1 VEAET
6 GIMMPVR
13 TRAAASN
20 GATTLDTTSVA
31 PLTATGRRW
40 RLVIAGLTV
49 VLLLAGTA
57 WGQDDDFPFGPFRMY
72 ATSQR
77 LDGVTSWY
85 RIDGVTADGSVV
97 DIPISRFALRRAELE
112 GQMDRFRA
120 HPELL
125 GLLVTA
131 YERSQPGRARLVE
144 LHIVRHRQPMR
155 DGVPTGQPTEKIA
168 VTWTR

>member
-1 VEAET
+1 
-6 GIMMPVR
+6 MMPVR
-13 TRAAASN
+13 TRAAATN
-20 GATTLDTTSVA
+20 GATTMDTTTVA
-31 PLTATGRRW
+31 PLTTPGRRW
-40 RLVIAGLTV
+40 RLAIAGLTV

-77 LDGVTSWY
+77 LDGATSWY

-120 HPELL
+120 QPELL
-125 GLLVTA
+125 ALLITA
-131 YERSQPGRARLVE
+131 YERNQPGRARLVE
-144 LHIVRHRQPMR
+144 LRIVKHRQPLR
-155 DGVPTGQPTEKIA
+155 GGVPTGEATEKVA